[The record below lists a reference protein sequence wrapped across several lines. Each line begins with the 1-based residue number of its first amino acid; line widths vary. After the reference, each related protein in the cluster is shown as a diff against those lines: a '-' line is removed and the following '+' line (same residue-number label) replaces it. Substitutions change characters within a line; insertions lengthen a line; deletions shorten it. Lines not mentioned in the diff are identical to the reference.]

1 MVPGNKTKVRITV
14 KLFLFQWVL
23 GHLTDE
29 HLEAFFVRCIKVR
42 AWSFLVRFPNSLA
55 SGHPGTR
62 QLGNPT
68 RSFYFVP
75 WSSSDLNAI
84 SQGLKPGGFLVVKE
98 NVTSSG
104 EVSCCNANVFC
115 QGFVNFHEF
124 FVPRS
129 KGTMRTVQ

>member
-1 MVPGNKTKVRITV
+1 MLPSSSQAYIFDV
-14 KLFLFQWVL
+14 KRSRKY
-23 GHLTDE
+23 TSE
-29 HLEAFFVRCIKVR
+29 IKVR

-55 SGHPGTR
+55 PGHPGTR
-62 QLGNPT
+62 QLGSPT

-115 QGFVNFHEF
+115 HTFT
-124 FVPRS
+124 
-129 KGTMRTVQ
+129 KL